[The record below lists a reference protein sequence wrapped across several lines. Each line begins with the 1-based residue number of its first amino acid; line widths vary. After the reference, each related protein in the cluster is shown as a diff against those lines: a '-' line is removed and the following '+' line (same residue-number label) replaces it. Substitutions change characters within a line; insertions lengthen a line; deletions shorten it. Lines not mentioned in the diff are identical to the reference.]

1 MRASCCRFVTY
12 TRVLDRWIST
22 FSCSMLRSK
31 MCSNTIYFLLQ
42 EGKQAAAENVN
53 RPNQRGSRMVALMN
67 AVIDQALLANP
78 NLIRDGAIVI
88 IDRIYSIF

>member
-1 MRASCCRFVTY
+1 
-12 TRVLDRWIST
+12 
-22 FSCSMLRSK
+22 
-31 MCSNTIYFLLQ
+31 
-42 EGKQAAAENVN
+42 
-53 RPNQRGSRMVALMN
+53 MVALMN